1 MAQIFRNS
9 DIFFQSGFFIFFSLS
24 LLLIPVHW
32 IFGWFVAVFVH
43 EFFHYIVL
51 RICKVS
57 VLQISIGAFGADI
70 QTGEMTTGKEI
81 LAALAG
87 PFGSF
92 LLLFLF
98 RTFPYVSLCALGQL
112 LFNLLPV
119 YPMDGG
125 RVMRGICIWVWG
137 QGRGIRLSN
146 VISLFFLTLLCAAV
160 LMVSLRYRL
169 GLMPMLIAALIVVR
183 TIKIPCK
190 ERKLIVQ

>member
-1 MAQIFRNS
+1 MARIFRNH
-9 DIFFQSGFFIFFSLS
+9 DISFKTGFFILFSLA
-24 LLLIPVHW
+24 LLLIPVQW
-32 IFGWFVAVFVH
+32 IIGWFVAVFVH

-51 RICKVS
+51 CIFKVS

-70 QTGEMTTGKEI
+70 QAGEMTTGKEI

-92 LLLFLF
+92 LLLFLL

-125 RVMRGICIWVWG
+125 RVMRGICIWLWG

-146 VISLFFLTLLCAAV
+146 GISRVFLILLCAAV

-190 ERKLIVQ
+190 ERQLIVQ